1 MGIVGDNGASV
12 KVSFSTQI
20 KNIVFVWKSLPKTGA
35 DSEHFEP
42 NTTYLEREGCTPEFI
57 LYSWILGISS
67 LAAYLRTISNSERKW
82 VFTQETVLVLFFFSP
97 TLTHHPRDGK
107 GWQRKEKEHK

>member
-42 NTTYLEREGCTPEFI
+42 NTTYLEREGCTPEF
-57 LYSWILGISS
+57 S
-67 LAAYLRTISNSERKW
+67 LSLFLDPGHLLFSCIFEDNQQLREKMGVHAGDCSGF
-82 VFTQETVLVLFFFSP
+82 VFFLSHFHTSTS
-97 TLTHHPRDGK
+97 
-107 GWQRKEKEHK
+107 